1 MSSSNKKKV
10 LKPPKQRKQ
19 LSEFEKGQI
28 VAWSRDGQSGVAIG
42 KLLNRHHSVIN
53 QFLRRFRKSH
63 DYHCSPGSGRKR
75 KTTRVLI
82 ASLSAKHLKALNLT
96 GIGPGANLT
105 HNHICH
111 YGTHHVTVKH
121 ACYVGGST
129 VEFSAVSHI
138 TRWSRLSPS

>member
-53 QFLRRFRKSH
+53 QFLHRFRKSY
-63 DYHCSPGSGRKR
+63 DYHHSPGSGHKR
-75 KTTRVLI
+75 KTNPRVDRFI
-82 ASLSAKHLKALNLT
+82 ERQALKSRRIT
-96 GIGPGANLT
+96 S
-105 HNHICH
+105 
-111 YGTHHVTVKH
+111 GTFFPV
-121 ACYVGGST
+121 
-129 VEFSAVSHI
+129 I
-138 TRWSRLSPS
+138 